1 MVGTCDHCKNHEATP
16 ASPEQVITVVTLYRA
31 EDTVLTAH
39 FCERHFLLFSDLVND
54 HVAALLYP
62 PAPSAKRTQP

>member
-1 MVGTCDHCKNHEATP
+1 M
-16 ASPEQVITVVTLYRA
+16 VTLYRE